1 MVAGLARRKVVI
13 RLCSRYGP
21 GQVLVVDFREIRLR

>member
-1 MVAGLARRKVVI
+1 VVI